1 MAVHTSKKNIGAVGC
16 FSFIPICLNLALFTV
31 PTKCADTSE
40 LRQLNVSVN
49 LTLMTDLVFTNTV
62 SFRCTSN
69 NGNGTWF
76 VFKGSNRD
84 VLFQDK
90 AIGSGYKESKFTM
103 DYFSKDSIQI
113 SIRKF
118 DENDID
124 VYMCSHKDKSSN
136 QLIMGTIEHYQT
148 SVNLTLMTDLVLEN
162 TVKLRCTSNTGNGT
176 WFVYKGSGH
185 DVMFQDKALGSAYN
199 KSKFKMEYIPPETIE
214 IEIRSFD
221 KTDIDVYM
229 CSHKDKSSKNLDL
242 RNMEIYEPSVN
253 LTLMTNL
260 VSNSTVKLRC
270 TSNNGYGTWF
280 MYKGTSHDVL
290 FQDEVIGSG
299 YNTSKYSIQYLSQD
313 SLEMSIHQFSMNDID
328 EYMCSHNEKS
338 SNLLDLRMIKN
349 ITEIPSDMHET
360 KTHAVVIATVV
371 TVIIIAIVV
380 IVICI
385 IRRRQVL
392 SRRRQNELYMYDL

>member
-1 MAVHTSKKNIGAVGC
+1 MTVHTSKQNIGAVGC
-16 FSFIPICLNLALFTV
+16 ISCILIYLYLLAIFTV
-31 PTKCADTSE
+31 PTKCADISE
-40 LRQLNVSVN
+40 LRQLNVLVN

-76 VFKGSNRD
+76 VFKGSSRN

-113 SIRKF
+113 SIRNF

-162 TVKLRCTSNTGNGT
+162 TVKLRCTSNTGDGT
-176 WFVYKGSGH
+176 WFVYKGPSH
-185 DVMFQDKALGSAYN
+185 DVMFQDKALGSGYN
-199 KSKFKMEYIPPETIE
+199 QSKFKMEYIPPETIE

-253 LTLMTNL
+253 LTLMTDL
-260 VSNSTVKLRC
+260 VLNSTVKLRC

-280 MYKGTSHDVL
+280 MYKGSSHDVL
-290 FQDEVIGSG
+290 FQDDAIGSG
-299 YNTSKYSIQYLSQD
+299 FNTSKYSFEYLSQD
-313 SLEMSIHQFSMNDID
+313 SLELSIMQFDTNDID
-328 EYMCSHNEKS
+328 EYMCSHKEKS
-338 SNLLDLRMIKN
+338 SNLLDLRMIRN
-349 ITEIPSDMHET
+349 ISEIPSERHET
-360 KTHAVVIATVV
+360 QTHVVVIATVV
-371 TVIIIAIVV
+371 PAIIIGIVV
-380 IVICI
+380 AVICI
-385 IRRRQVL
+385 IRKRARS
-392 SRRRQNELYMYDL
+392 SRRSRYV